1 MSHIINTYNLF
12 LSSEHRTS
20 GTSANYS
27 VALHKPLSLTNA
39 NNWFSV
45 RVGSAEIPF
54 TFPLINSTNNTLPF
68 TLTRGGVPVVSSLVI
83 GEGTYNINTLNDELS
98 QRLAEKIFLLF
109 SVSVPL
115 SFSYERSSGR
125 ATYSMVGTDS
135 IATSVTFHYTPVLF
149 KCFGFSA
156 DFTFSYAT
164 PTVRT
169 DATSTQNVNVT
180 QNNALYIRSESFTQ
194 TSNFEN
200 IIQSESISDVLAKIQ
215 LTTTPQSYIFWTNS
229 IDLEVEVS
237 NRVIDIVN
245 LYLGS
250 STAYEISLGNLEWAC
265 RITIKEHSDLPYD
278 QQNQDKASQQLQNIA
293 PLLEERAKIVEKLNG
308 LKNKLV
314 PLQNERQETK
324 RKEEAST

>member
-54 TFPLINSTNNTLPF
+54 TFPLINSTNNTLAF

-98 QRLAEKIFLLF
+98 QRLAEQIFLAF
-109 SVSVPL
+109 SVSIPL
-115 SFSYERSSGR
+115 SFSYERASGR

-156 DFTFSYAT
+156 NFTFGYTS
-164 PTVRT
+164 PLLRT
-169 DATSTQNVNVT
+169 DVTSTQNVNVT

-200 IIQSESISDVLAKIQ
+200 IIQNESISDVLAKIQ

-314 PLQNERQETK
+314 PLQNERQEAK
-324 RKEEAST
+324 RKEEASA